1 MLRGY
6 YIAVNGII
14 NEERILNVITNNI
27 ANIKTAGY
35 KDETAIPT
43 TFAEEMLLINGKS
56 SETGTIRYRT
66 LQETYTNLDQASFE
80 DTGSRMDCA
89 LIGNIYFNIEN
100 RKTGETLLTRNG
112 QFSLDAEGYLCVG
125 PSGRILDEN
134 RQPIQLG
141 TANFDISATGLI
153 TTEDGRTYQLGLTY
167 LAPDTAIERID
178 DNMFRPYEDFGVNNI
193 PAGEDYRVR
202 QGSYERSNV
211 DTADELVK
219 AMDAQN
225 VFSACS
231 QALKVINSINQIAAN
246 DLAKI

>member
-6 YIAVNGII
+6 YTAVNGII

-66 LQETYTNLDQASFE
+66 LQETYTNLEQASFE

-89 LIGNIYFNIEN
+89 LVGNIYFNIEN

-134 RQPIQLG
+134 RQSIQLG

-167 LAPDTAIERID
+167 LSPDTAIERID

>member
-6 YIAVNGII
+6 YTAVNGII

-43 TFAEEMLLINGKS
+43 TFAEQMLLINGKS

-153 TTEDGRTYQLGLTY
+153 TTDDGRTYQLGLTY

>member
-6 YIAVNGII
+6 YTAVNGII

-66 LQETYTNLDQASFE
+66 LQETYTNLEQASFE

-178 DNMFRPYEDFGVNNI
+178 DNMFRPYEEFDVNNI